1 MPQIATKYFG
11 LIDYGDETILHFP
24 NGLPAFED
32 QLRFVAIEQPATS
45 PLVFFQSLDR
55 QDVCFV
61 TLPVLTI
68 DREYQVG
75 ISAEDLTALGFSAD
89 HQPAIGTEIGCFAII
104 SVTEN
109 RPSTANLL
117 APIIV
122 NLGTRVT
129 VQAIRVDTRYSH
141 QHPIAAPI
149 AEAEEAT
156 CS

>member
-11 LIDYGDETILHFP
+11 LIDYSDDTVLHLP

-32 QLRFVAIEQPATS
+32 QKRFVAIEQPATS

-68 DREYQVG
+68 DRDYDVG
-75 ISAEDLTALGFSAD
+75 ICAEDLAVLGISPD
-89 HQPAIGTEIGCFAII
+89 HQPAIGTEVGCFAIL

-109 RPSTANLL
+109 RPPTANLL
-117 APIIV
+117 APIVV
-122 NLGTRVT
+122 NLKTRTT
-129 VQAIRVDTRYSH
+129 VQAIRLDTRYSH
-141 QHPIAAPI
+141 QHPMVAAV
-149 AEAEEAT
+149 ADAEEAT

>member
-11 LIDYGDETILHFP
+11 LIDYSDDTVLQLP
-24 NGLPAFED
+24 NGVPAFED
-32 QLRFVAIEQPATS
+32 QKRFVAIEQPATS

-68 DREYQVG
+68 DRDYQLG
-75 ISAEDLTALGFSAD
+75 ICAEDLITLGLSPGR
-89 HQPAIGTEIGCFAII
+89 QPEIGTEAGCFAIV

-109 RPSTANLL
+109 RPPTANLL
-117 APIIV
+117 APIVV
-122 NLGTRVT
+122 NLTTRTT
-129 VQAIRVDTRYSH
+129 VQAIRLDDRYSH
-141 QHPIAAPI
+141 QHPIAAPVG
-149 AEAEEAT
+149 EAEEAT